1 MRKQSKS
8 LLSMILTAAMVVSLG
23 AGVTGEK
30 SKAADATKIAPEFT
44 AYLVQNNSKIFNG
57 TDRVVKDSTGAVK
70 QVDAAYKLAAGETEE
85 VNGGFVAS
93 TGAISTTG
101 TYTVSAVAEDD
112 VDDLLTEASYLGVE
126 FGTLGAKD
134 VSGKKNYVVPS
145 TYSIKPKTITITGAD
160 GKVKQTLD
168 WSKASVYN
176 DGNKATGK
184 LRAGIVN
191 NYCSTSA
198 SKADEYQKANPF
210 MTNANGTWT
219 NAGDPVEVVAGDTFA
234 VTFEVSAEAP
244 VVTPT
249 PKPTVAP
256 TKAPAL
262 KTYDAYLGFQTD
274 NYIFRNAWNDS
285 TLGLKSKDIK
295 YNSQV
300 SLSTGDKMKGF
311 NAKIA
316 NATMKAN
323 GTNYTV
329 SISGVN
335 LKTIK
340 GVEKDA
346 KTAKGFNMLYVT
358 TQIPLTQKGVT
369 AVNATLKIDGKVV
382 KSGFSLPN
390 KPDADEYYQFMV
402 ADGYSEDDGIKN
414 VAYPKGKDAN
424 SALSSLT
431 TLPTSSMEIT
441 FQLKGAN
448 FEAAKTIGYK
458 KGAKFESGNFKYQV
472 TKIATATGSKK
483 TKGVVT
489 VVGLSKKGKKASK
502 LSVGTS
508 VSKTVSKV
516 KATYKINKLG
526 KNAFKGAK
534 AKKVT
539 LGKTIKS
546 IPAGAF
552 KNCKKL
558 SKLTLKAKVSVK
570 KGAFKGCKK
579 TIKVTAASKKAKK
592 AQLKKLKKSGY
603 KKFK

>member
-44 AYLVQNNSKIFNG
+44 AYLVQNNSKIFSG
-57 TDRVVKDSTGAVK
+57 TGRVVKDSTGAVK
-70 QVDAAYKLAAGETEE
+70 QVDDAYKLAAGETEE
-85 VNGGFVAS
+85 VSGGFVAS

-184 LRAGIVN
+184 LRVGIVN

-198 SKADEYQKANPF
+198 SKADEFQKANPF

-219 NAGDPVEVVAGDTFA
+219 NAGDPVEVVAGDTLA
-234 VTFEVSAEAP
+234 VTLEVSAEAP

-316 NATMKAN
+316 NAT
-323 GTNYTV
+323 
-329 SISGVN
+329 
-335 LKTIK
+335 
-340 GVEKDA
+340 
-346 KTAKGFNMLYVT
+346 
-358 TQIPLTQKGVT
+358 
-369 AVNATLKIDGKVV
+369 
-382 KSGFSLPN
+382 
-390 KPDADEYYQFMV
+390 
-402 ADGYSEDDGIKN
+402 
-414 VAYPKGKDAN
+414 
-424 SALSSLT
+424 
-431 TLPTSSMEIT
+431 
-441 FQLKGAN
+441 
-448 FEAAKTIGYK
+448 
-458 KGAKFESGNFKYQV
+458 
-472 TKIATATGSKK
+472 
-483 TKGVVT
+483 
-489 VVGLSKKGKKASK
+489 
-502 LSVGTS
+502 
-508 VSKTVSKV
+508 
-516 KATYKINKLG
+516 
-526 KNAFKGAK
+526 
-534 AKKVT
+534 
-539 LGKTIKS
+539 
-546 IPAGAF
+546 
-552 KNCKKL
+552 
-558 SKLTLKAKVSVK
+558 
-570 KGAFKGCKK
+570 
-579 TIKVTAASKKAKK
+579 
-592 AQLKKLKKSGY
+592 
-603 KKFK
+603 